1 MLPPAGMPGNRR
13 ELEPLAVHGR
23 EGRCARGTFL
33 GLVLG
38 TAAWAANDA
47 GTRSAPM
54 ELLRNMPFVP
64 VLDLVSAPRPSRR

>member
-1 MLPPAGMPGNRR
+1 MP
-13 ELEPLAVHGR
+13 
-23 EGRCARGTFL
+23 ARGTFL